1 MQELV
6 TGRVVPAEV
15 ARWYHCNSGRIY
27 TRYDRKNNVTFVS
40 IDTGSI
46 GMLPMAKQ
54 INRHYALRI
63 GNYSY
68 SPSLIAVSDGKISV
82 YLSEA
87 MYIYLATTE
96 RAFTAE
102 LLHDLHSEALAYLA
116 SENLL

>member
-6 TGRVVPAEV
+6 TGRITRPEV
-15 ARWYHCNSGRIY
+15 ARWYHVTSGRIY
-27 TRYDRKNNVTFVS
+27 TRYDRKNNVTLVS

-46 GMLPMAKQ
+46 PMLPAVKR

-68 SPSLIAVSDGKISV
+68 SPSLIAISDGVTAV
-82 YLSEA
+82 YLSLAE
-87 MYIYLATTE
+87 YHYLATTE
-96 RAFTAE
+96 RAFSAE
-102 LLHDLHSEALAYLA
+102 LLHDLHSEALQYLA

>member
-15 ARWYHCNSGRIY
+15 ASWYHVTSSRIT
-27 TRYDRKNNVTFVS
+27 TRYDRQSNMTIIS
-40 IDTGSI
+40 IDTDS
-46 GMLPMAKQ
+46 LPQLPAVKR
-54 INRHYALRI
+54 INRHYALRL
-63 GNYSY
+63 GDYSY
-68 SPSLIAVSDGKISV
+68 SPLLIAVSDGKTSV

-96 RAFTAE
+96 RAFSAE
-102 LLHDLHSEALAYLA
+102 LLHDLHTEALQYLA